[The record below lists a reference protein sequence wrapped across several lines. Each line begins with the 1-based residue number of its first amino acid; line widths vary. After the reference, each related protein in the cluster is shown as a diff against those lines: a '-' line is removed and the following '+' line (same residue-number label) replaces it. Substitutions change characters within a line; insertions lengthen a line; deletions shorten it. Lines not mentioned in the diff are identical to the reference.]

1 MTTWELECEI
11 KAKMEKETDQ
21 KEIRFLQSCLAE
33 VLLLRSLKSHF
44 YHTINIFGEHIIG
57 MTELTRESRYD
68 EETYRNLKRY
78 LERNK

>member
-44 YHTINIFGEHIIG
+44 YHTINIFGEQG
-57 MTELTRESRYD
+57 AKGDQDDESL
-68 EETYRNLKRY
+68 EEN
-78 LERNK
+78 E